1 MKKIHIFWLAVVAVA
16 AFSALAT
23 ASASATQWLINGN
36 AVTELTPVDI
46 EGELELTDLKTAA
59 GAATVKCSGIL
70 DGSVGPG
77 GEDEITQVLTL
88 AGGLISS
95 TPLSGTPLL
104 CTGVKV
110 CSATAEEVEV
120 WPLNLPWLTQL
131 ELVGGTTFRDHIFTT
146 AGETNNALQPGYE
159 INNCLVI
166 GINTT
171 DDCKGLGFA
180 ALTNEGSNVDA
191 IFEKEPLGE
200 CELGGAASGEIKGL
214 GTILT
219 ISGLS
224 LAVSE

>member
-1 MKKIHIFWLAVVAVA
+1 MKKIHILWLALVAVA
-16 AFSALAT
+16 GFSALAT

-36 AVTELTPVDI
+36 PVTELTSVDT
-46 EGELELTDLKTAA
+46 EGELELTDLKTIA

-70 DGSVGPG
+70 DGSVGPA
-77 GEDEITQVLTL
+77 GEDEITEVLTL
-88 AGGLISS
+88 EGGLVSS
-95 TPLSGTPLL
+95 TPLAGTPLL
-104 CTGVKV
+104 CTGVKA
-110 CSATAEEVEV
+110 CSTTANEVEV

-131 ELVGGTTFRDHIFTT
+131 ELVGTVFKDHLFTT
-146 AGETNNALQPGYE
+146 AGETNSELQPGYE
-159 INNCLVI
+159 ITNCLVL
-166 GINTT
+166 GVNTT

-191 IFEKEPLGE
+191 LFEKEPLAT

-219 ISGLS
+219 LSGLP